1 MMYKYKCNP
10 ECYDNLGYPYFQA
23 VYKGEPLHGYY
34 FRLKEGKIQFFSNRR
49 GSLKEMNTNVSGKSK
64 YPKVCIVV
72 NECGDRKTVHLHQIV
87 AQTFHNYPLP
97 DGVTEADW
105 RRTPKSVKLHFDAH
119 YWEAN
124 HIDHDHMN
132 YHPSN
137 LEWVSRGVN
146 VDKYHEHRTNS

>member
-1 MMYKYKCNP
+1 MFKYKCNP
-10 ECYDNLGYPYFQA
+10 EFYDNLGYPYFQA
-23 VYKGEPLHGYY
+23 MYKGKNLEGYY
-34 FRLKEGKIQFFSNRR
+34 FLLKEGKVRFLSNRR

-64 YPKVCIVV
+64 YPKVCVV
-72 NECGDRKTVHLHQIV
+72 VDELGNRKTVHLHQIV
-87 AQTFHNYPLP
+87 AQTFHDYPLP
-97 DGVTEADW
+97 DGVSASDW
-105 RRTPKSVKLHFDAH
+105 KRTPRSIKLHFDAN

-146 VDKYHEHRTNS
+146 VDKYHEHRVS